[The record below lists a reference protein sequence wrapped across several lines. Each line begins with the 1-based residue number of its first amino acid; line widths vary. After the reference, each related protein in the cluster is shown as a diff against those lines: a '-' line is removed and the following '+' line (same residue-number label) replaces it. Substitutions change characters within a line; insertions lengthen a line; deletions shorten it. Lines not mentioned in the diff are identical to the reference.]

1 MTCSSLIQR
10 EIGKSGRSLTFIY
23 LSKSDPQIIYSGGL
37 LQGPAEQQS
46 VYVSFIYVFNF
57 IVSTTYLTLIIMK
70 KHWRNW
76 MNQISRQRI
85 EVGIEALT
93 ETSAGGTI
101 VTNAKVTF
109 GELTYGT

>member
-1 MTCSSLIQR
+1 
-10 EIGKSGRSLTFIY
+10 
-23 LSKSDPQIIYSGGL
+23 
-37 LQGPAEQQS
+37 
-46 VYVSFIYVFNF
+46 
-57 IVSTTYLTLIIMK
+57 
-70 KHWRNW
+70 